1 MDLVDGVR
9 VVPLLVAVLVAA
21 LGTAGAAPPPH
32 QAVGRRQRDLAVL
45 RALGLRPRQAGSIVG
60 WHTATLA
67 LVAVVVGLPLGL
79 VLGRVVWTAL
89 AELSRVFVYVDVD
102 IVGLGLVVAR
112 RRRHCRCP
120 VDLAGPPGGPSRPGR
135 RLQDRV
141 IAAVSLMARAEVRRR
156 ARCMRDVCIRLTVR
170 RDVPCRHVHGTPRKT
185 S

>member
-1 MDLVDGVR
+1 VSIDLVDGVR

-21 LGTAGAAPPPH
+21 LGTAGAAH
-32 QAVGRRQRDLAVL
+32 ALLLAVGRRQRDLAVL

-102 IVGLGLVVAR
+102 IVGLGLVVAG
-112 RRRHCRCP
+112 
-120 VDLAGPPGGPSRPGR
+120 VAA
-135 RLQDRV
+135 
-141 IAAVSLMARAEVRRR
+141 IAAVLSIWPAHRAARLDPADAFRTE
-156 ARCMRDVCIRLTVR
+156 
-170 RDVPCRHVHGTPRKT
+170 
-185 S
+185 